1 MIRFGLLLLLF
12 LMPRIIDLAVTS
24 CNMCL
29 DNSSKENTY
38 ENIILLVSEYNKY
51 APLTEMEYSV

>member
-1 MIRFGLLLLLF
+1 
-12 LMPRIIDLAVTS
+12 MPRIIDLAVTS